1 MLRLSACSPKLPL
14 VGSRRPSPPT
24 RPFRTT
30 CGGDERAE
38 EGLDYYL
45 TSLLEQRNLD
55 PHRKAAVEALLQRHE
70 TDGADNPPLSILFG
84 RYYAEN
90 KLQAKTKLE

>member
-1 MLRLSACSPKLPL
+1 MLSEAAAGRKSPAIAAYKA
-14 VGSRRPSPPT
+14 VQDHVR
-24 RPFRTT
+24 
-30 CGGDERAE
+30 GDERAE